1 MQHSIMHNN
10 ACNFPFAYTVL
21 QDKIIIEISAEIINK
36 LFDLAATT
44 QQEYLRPTGFVL
56 GKAPISYIKEFYKV
70 PLLSHLKQFLLNYCI
85 LPLLIEQLYTLKI
98 SFIGEPKLLDID
110 ISPNEPARF
119 TFAISSVEPVSIQE
133 WKYFSFKAPKRKNYK
148 DLDKQVE
155 SFIRQECENLEKATD
170 SSIALRDWVNFSVMI
185 LDHDQK
191 PLSDQFSQQLWFKI
205 GDEEME
211 SPLRD
216 ELIGKKQGDSF
227 ITNNKGL
234 QDYFSSLLQTHYLFK
249 ITVLDV
255 LPDAYFDLELFKKY
269 FRLKN
274 NKDLHKKLIEVFS
287 FRNDIS
293 QRRSTVEEILSL
305 LISKHRVTAPAS
317 IITQQKNKLLRAM
330 RENPDYTVYLRQRDF
345 ERHLNELSERQAREI
360 MFIDQFAHAE
370 DIKLSHED
378 IKGYLNLTKRN
389 RMKDFLYFDIPESSC
404 NGHEIPLSVAQLQQ
418 PCLREKS
425 VNHAIYYLTKK

>member
-1 MQHSIMHNN
+1 MQTSTMHSNP
-10 ACNFPFAYTVL
+10 CGLPFACTVL
-21 QDKIIIEISAEIINK
+21 QDKIIIQIPTELINR

-44 QQEYLRPTGFVL
+44 QQDYLRPTGFAL
-56 GKAPISYIKEFYKV
+56 GKAPISYIKEFYKT
-70 PLLSHLKQFLLNYCI
+70 PLLSHLKQFLLNYAI
-85 LPLLIEQLYTLKI
+85 LPLLIEQLYALKI
-98 SFIGEPKLLDID
+98 PFIGEPKLLDIT
-110 ISPNEPARF
+110 ISSQEPAQF
-119 TFAISSVEPVSIQE
+119 TFAITSIEPIAIQE

-155 SFIRQECENLEKATD
+155 SFIRQECDNLEKTTD
-170 SSIALRDWVNFSVMI
+170 SSIALRDWVNFSVTI
-185 LDHDQK
+185 LDHDK
-191 PLSDQFSQQLWFKI
+191 TPIADQFCQQLWFKI

-216 ELIGKKQGDSF
+216 ELLGKKQGDSF
-227 ITNNKGL
+227 VTNNKGL
-234 QDYFSSLLQTHYLFK
+234 QEYFSSLLQTHYPFSVT
-249 ITVLDV
+249 ILDV

-305 LISKHRVTAPAS
+305 LILKHRVEAPAS
-317 IITQQKNKLLRAM
+317 TITHQKNKLLRAI

-345 ERHLNELSERQAREI
+345 ERNINELSQRQAREI
-360 MFIDQFAHAE
+360 IFIDQFAHAE
-370 DIKLSHED
+370 DIKLSHDD

-389 RMKDFLYFDIPESSC
+389 RMKDFLYFDIPESTH
-404 NGHEIPLSVAQLQQ
+404 NGHEVPLSIAQLQQ